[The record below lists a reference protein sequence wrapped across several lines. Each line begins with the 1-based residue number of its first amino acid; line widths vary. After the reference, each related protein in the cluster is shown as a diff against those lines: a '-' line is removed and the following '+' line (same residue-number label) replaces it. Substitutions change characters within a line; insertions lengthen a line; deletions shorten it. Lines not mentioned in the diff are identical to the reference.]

1 MWNYTIISL
10 SDSSLL
16 AYRNARDFTDE
27 RNLRQH
33 RLKDMYLWIGI
44 INTLDIHSAH
54 SNIQIQYNPYQNS
67 NFSQKE
73 HKKILKSVW
82 NY

>member
-1 MWNYTIISL
+1 MEDITCS
-10 SDSSLL
+10 
-16 AYRNARDFTDE
+16 
-27 RNLRQH
+27 
-33 RLKDMYLWIGI
+33 WIGR